1 MRLIPL
7 LLLLVALP
15 LAADESIT
23 FSADRTTA
31 RFAADQERTE
41 LIGNALVET
50 EELRIRADRIE
61 LYGPD
66 FRYLRCEGEVELINL
81 EEGFL
86 LRSSDLFVDRE
97 REISRIESYAEME
110 DGENGLLIRGG
121 FFEDQGGDDPVTMI
135 QMGVRIMKVSEDEV
149 MICRAEF
156 ARYFREEK
164 LLELS
169 GLPRVDWK
177 GDVYRAARILIDI
190 ETDEIRLEGGV
201 SGTVETEAPEE
212 EQAPEAAPSEEESE

>member
-1 MRLIPL
+1 MILLRIAAFLLFSLSLI
-7 LLLLVALP
+7 AE
-15 LAADESIT
+15 DSIS

-50 EELRIRADRIE
+50 DELRISADRIE

-66 FRYLRCEGEVELINL
+66 FRYLRCEGEVELLNL

-97 REISRIESYAEME
+97 RELSRIESYAEME

-121 FFEDQGGDDPVTMI
+121 FFEDQGGDEAVTLI
-135 QMGVRIMKVSEDEV
+135 QMGVRIMKISEDEV

-156 ARYFREEK
+156 ARYFRKEK

-177 GDVYRAARILIDI
+177 GDVYRAARILVDI
-190 ETDEIRLEGGV
+190 ETDEIRLEGQV
-201 SGTVETEAPEE
+201 SGTVETES
-212 EQAPEAAPSEEESE
+212 SEETE

>member
-121 FFEDQGGDDPVTMI
+121 FFEDQGGDDPATMI